1 MNADPETG
9 NEIIVTPTSV
19 PGDDQF
25 VEVFGGTS
33 LSCPMFSAFWAIA
46 NQAAGGGPIG
56 EAAPILYELPAQC
69 DHGCQSNAD

>member
-9 NEIIVTPTSV
+9 AEIIVTPNSV
-19 PGDDQF
+19 PGGPTF

-46 NQAAGGGPIG
+46 NQANQ
-56 EAAPILYELPAQC
+56 AAEEGSSAKQRLFSINFPKMRSAT
-69 DHGCQSNAD
+69 